1 LGRVRVWVRVRV
13 RDRDRDWVR
22 VIGFGFGLGL
32 GLESELCQ
40 PYNLDEQ
47 LGHGRVATDGL
58 RGATLTRYGTGVY
71 LRY

>member
-1 LGRVRVWVRVRV
+1 MGRVRVRVRV
-13 RDRDRDWVR
+13 RDRDRDRDRVRLR

-32 GLESELCQ
+32 ESEQCQ